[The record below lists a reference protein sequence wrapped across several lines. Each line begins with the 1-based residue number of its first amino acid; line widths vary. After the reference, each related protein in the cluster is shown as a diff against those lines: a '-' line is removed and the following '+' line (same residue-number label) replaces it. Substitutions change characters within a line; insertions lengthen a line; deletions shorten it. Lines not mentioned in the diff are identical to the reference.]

1 MAAAG
6 HVPAMSQLP
15 IASLPGLPT
24 SEQILRSRPQR
35 WHAWSSDSRLSRF
48 WREELFAADLLPM
61 QQQLAWL
68 SAALE
73 EAVRVRCA
81 GRARSAVEEAIQQ
94 LDQSV
99 LEHQHFLTTLA
110 SGWPTLYEFTAYQRL
125 LRGFHEAVRTWQHAV
140 LVGDPREAAHFR
152 HCELLGWRLLGDA
165 SLLIDMFA
173 EPVRGHGQQVDQTL
187 ARLSGRERAIPRLLR
202 RLSGWLRRR

>member
-6 HVPAMSQLP
+6 CVPAMSQLP

-35 WHAWSSDSRLSRF
+35 WHAWSSESRLSRF
-48 WREELFAADLLPM
+48 WREELFTADLLPM
-61 QQQLAWL
+61 QQQLALL

-81 GRARSAVEEAIQQ
+81 GRARPAVEEAIQQ
-94 LDQSV
+94 LDLSV
-99 LEHQHFLTTLA
+99 TEHQHFLTTLA
-110 SGWPTLYEFTAYQRL
+110 SGWLALYEFAAYQRL
-125 LRGFHEAVRTWQHAV
+125 LRGFREAVRDWQLSV
-140 LVGDPREAAHFR
+140 LVGDSREAAHFR
-152 HCELLGWRLLGDA
+152 HCERLGWRLLGDA

-173 EPVRGHGQQVDQTL
+173 ESVRGDDRRVEQSL
-187 ARLSGRERAIPRLLR
+187 ARPSGKSRAVPRLLR